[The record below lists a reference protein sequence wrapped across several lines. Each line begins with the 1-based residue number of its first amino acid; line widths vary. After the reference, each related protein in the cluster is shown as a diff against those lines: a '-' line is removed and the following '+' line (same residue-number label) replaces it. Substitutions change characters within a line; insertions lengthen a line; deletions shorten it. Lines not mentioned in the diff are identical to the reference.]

1 MAAYELHARAEPV
14 CMAVR
19 CGHAQRKMGGDVDRA
34 YMPMWQTKAT
44 TKNDRASIGDDF
56 LFSRE
61 HNARVAI
68 LGRARRML
76 GGHQGR

>member
-1 MAAYELHARAEPV
+1 MVAYELHARAEAV

-34 YMPMWQTKAT
+34 QMPMWRTKA

-56 LFSRE
+56 FSSRE

-68 LGRARRML
+68 LGRARHML